1 MIRISHPTKVLKGT
15 VELPS
20 SKSISNRVLLIQALC
35 NDAIEI
41 TNLSAAHDTVVMQ
54 QALQSTNSTIDVG
67 DAGTAMRF
75 LLAYYAIQPQKT
87 TLTGSARM
95 QQRPIGPLV
104 NALRQMGADITYLGT
119 EGYPPVS
126 ITGNANLKSV
136 VSISGSVSSQ
146 YLSALMMIAPRLKN
160 GLEITIEGTPISFS
174 YLEITQAVMEHFGAE
189 VNLQPKSISISP
201 KPYTGGGVEIEA
213 DWSSASYFFEMV
225 ALAKKADVVL
235 DKLPYYSIQGDSAI
249 AALYEAVFSVRVDG
263 LENGVR
269 LRKESHAPVNGA
281 EYDFTLLP
289 DMAQTIAATASAL
302 GLSFSLTGLQTLRIK
317 ETDRIAALKTEL
329 EKLGIGVEV
338 GADWLKVN
346 AGQCNNPSP
355 QFLTYNDHRMAMA
368 LAPLALIA
376 HAVVIDDEAVVAKSF
391 PQYWVELQ
399 KLDFVIEKLA

>member
-1 MIRISHPTKVLKGT
+1 MIKISHPTKALKGN
-15 VELPS
+15 VALPA

-35 NDAIEI
+35 NNAIEI
-41 TNLSAAHDTVVMQ
+41 TNLSAAQDTVVMQ
-54 QALQSTNSTIDVG
+54 QALQSTNGTIDVG

-75 LLAYYAIQPQKT
+75 LLAFYSIQPKQT
-87 TLTGSARM
+87 ILTGSARM

-104 NALRQMGADITYLGT
+104 DALRQMGADITYLGT

-126 ITGNANLKSV
+126 ITGNTNLKPV

-146 YLSALMMIAPRLKN
+146 YLSALMMIGPRLAN
-160 GLEITIEGTPISFS
+160 GLEITIEGVPTSYS
-174 YLEITQAVMEHFGAE
+174 YLEMTQAVMEHFGAE
-189 VNLQPKSISISP
+189 VTLNTQSITISP
-201 KPYTGGGVEIEA
+201 QPYTGGSVEIEA
-213 DWSSASYFFEMV
+213 DWSAASYFFEMV

-269 LRKESHAPVNGA
+269 LRKESHAPTNVA

-289 DMAQTIAATASAL
+289 DMAQTVAATTAAL
-302 GLSFSLTGLQTLRIK
+302 GLSFSLTGLQTLSIK
-317 ETDRIAALKTEL
+317 ETDRITALKTEL
-329 EKLGIGVEV
+329 EKIGAEIEV
-338 GADWLKVN
+338 GPDWLKVKAN
-346 AGQCNNPSP
+346 QSSNQNLRFS
-355 QFLTYNDHRMAMA
+355 TYNDHRMAMA

-391 PQYWVELQ
+391 PQYWVELE
-399 KLDFVIEKLA
+399 KLGFVIEQI